1 MNSPH
6 TPLPSTPF
14 PRPPHSHLPPP
25 IASPPLYSPI
35 YFHSPLH
42 PPPLSLLSVILF
54 LFFFLPLV
62 PHSTYHFLFSPFAR
76 SYFSIIS
83 PRSPSGSSFTS
94 FSSSSSSSSSYSLY
108 LPLFLLAPSCSFSCS
123 LLFFLIFLLTFL
135 RLLSSYYPPSLPST
149 PFSHLL
155 LLCPR
160 SCPLTFFCLP

>member
-14 PRPPHSHLPPP
+14 PRPPLSHLPPP

-83 PRSPSGSSFTS
+83 PTLHKWVLIHIFFIFFLLFLLLLSLPPLVPPCSILFLLLQSPLLSYLSPHLPTPTFFLLSS
-94 FSSSSSSSSSYSLY
+94 FSSFYSLF
-108 LPLFLLAPSCSFSCS
+108 PP
-123 LLFFLIFLLTFL
+123 
-135 RLLSSYYPPSLPST
+135 PPSLS
-149 PFSHLL
+149 S
-155 LLCPR
+155 
-160 SCPLTFFCLP
+160 